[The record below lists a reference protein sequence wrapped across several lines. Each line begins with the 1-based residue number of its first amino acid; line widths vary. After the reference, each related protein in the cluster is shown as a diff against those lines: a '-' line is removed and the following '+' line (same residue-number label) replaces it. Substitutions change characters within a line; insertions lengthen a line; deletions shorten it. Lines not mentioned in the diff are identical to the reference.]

1 MKLLCIVTLVHSSAI
16 ISVLFTF
23 IGWHSSRSFVLFLSV
38 VFHIS
43 QFTDDVLL
51 MVAFVVAA
59 EDVIIVA
66 VMSVTVTVELVVA
79 EVVIDVTVI
88 SVELTLVSVDV
99 LAIITDVDVLS

>member
-23 IGWHSSRSFVLFLSV
+23 IGWHSFVLFLSV
-38 VFHIS
+38 VFHTS
-43 QFTDDVLL
+43 QFTNDVLL
-51 MVAFVVAA
+51 IVAFVVAA
-59 EDVIIVA
+59 GDVIIVA
-66 VMSVTVTVELVVA
+66 VMSVTFTVELVAA
-79 EVVIDVTVI
+79 EVVIEVTVI